1 MPHSG
6 AADQATES
14 RNDDE
19 RKEKVV
25 ISPYPPG
32 DGLCLEGD
40 VVGEGCLLVARTR
53 GRMIL

>member
-19 RKEKVV
+19 RKEKAV
-25 ISPYPPG
+25 ISPYLSWRRVMSG
-32 DGLCLEGD
+32 GRRGWRGVFVSGQNEG
-40 VVGEGCLLVARTR
+40 
-53 GRMIL
+53 

>member
-32 DGLCLEGD
+32 DGLYLEGG